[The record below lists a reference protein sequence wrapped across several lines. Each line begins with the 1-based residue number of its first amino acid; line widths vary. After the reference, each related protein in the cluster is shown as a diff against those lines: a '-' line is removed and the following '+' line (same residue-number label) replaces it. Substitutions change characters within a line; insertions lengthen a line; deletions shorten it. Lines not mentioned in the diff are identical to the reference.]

1 MHSREVLTMY
11 LISACLCGVNCKYNG
26 ANNYN
31 EKCNELFIS
40 GKAVLIC
47 PEQLGGL
54 TTPRIPSEL
63 QANAKDVIEGNGKVI
78 TNEGLDV
85 TREFIKGAKEVVEI
99 AKKLPISA
107 AILKEGSPSCGVNF
121 VYDGSF
127 NGNKVKGKGITA
139 EMLNEIGIKTLSE
152 KDLEVNSVNV

>member
-1 MHSREVLTMY
+1 MY
-11 LISACLCGVNCKYNG
+11 LISACLCGVNCKYDG

-40 GKAVLIC
+40 GKAILIC

-54 TTPRIPSEL
+54 TTPRVL
-63 QANAKDVIEGNGKVI
+63 QAKAKDILEGNGKIV
-78 TNEGLDV
+78 TKEGMDV
-85 TREFIKGAKEVVEI
+85 TKQFIKGAKEVVEI
-99 AKKLPISA
+99 AKKLSIST
-107 AILKEGSPSCGVNF
+107 AILKERSPSCGVNF

-152 KDLEVNSVNV
+152 KDLEVQGLNV

>member
-1 MHSREVLTMY
+1 MY

-54 TTPRIPSEL
+54 TTPRVPSEL
-63 QANAKDVIEGNGKVI
+63 QANAKDVMEGNGKVI
-78 TNEGLDV
+78 TKEGLDV
-85 TREFIKGAKEVVEI
+85 TMEFIKGAKEVVKI
-99 AKKLPISA
+99 AKKIPVSA

-127 NGNKVKGKGITA
+127 NEKKVKGRGITT

>member
-1 MHSREVLTMY
+1 MY
-11 LISACLCGVNCKYNG
+11 LISAWLCGVNCKYNG

-54 TTPRIPSEL
+54 TTPRVPSEL
-63 QANAKDVIEGNGKVI
+63 QANAKDVMEGNGKVI
-78 TNEGLDV
+78 TKEGLDV
-85 TREFIKGAKEVVEI
+85 TKEFIKGAKEVVEI

-127 NGNKVKGKGITA
+127 NGNKVKGKGITT

-152 KDLEVNSVNV
+152 KDLEVNSVNVWFF

>member
-1 MHSREVLTMY
+1 MY
-11 LISACLCGVNCKYNG
+11 LISACLCGVNCKYDG

-40 GKAVLIC
+40 GK
-47 PEQLGGL
+47 EQLGGL
-54 TTPRIPSEL
+54 TTPRVPSEL
-63 QANAKDVIEGNGKVI
+63 QAKAKDILEGNGKIV
-78 TNEGLDV
+78 TKEGMDV
-85 TREFIKGAKEVVEI
+85 TKQFIKGAKEVVEI
-99 AKKLPISA
+99 AKKLSIST
-107 AILKEGSPSCGVNF
+107 AILKERSPSCGVNF

-152 KDLEVNSVNV
+152 KDLEVQGLNV

>member
-1 MHSREVLTMY
+1 MY

-78 TNEGLDV
+78 TNEGLDI
-85 TREFIKGAKEVVEI
+85 TGAKELDEI
-99 AKKLPISA
+99 AKKLHISE

-127 NGNKVKGKGITA
+127 NGNKVKGKGITT

>member
-1 MHSREVLTMY
+1 MY
-11 LISACLCGVNCKYNG
+11 LISACLCGVNCKYDG

-40 GKAVLIC
+40 GKAILIC

-54 TTPRIPSEL
+54 TTPRVPSEL
-63 QANAKDVIEGNGKVI
+63 QAKAKDILEGNGKVV
-78 TNEGLDV
+78 TKEGMDV
-85 TREFIKGAKEVVEI
+85 TKQFIKGAMEVVEI
-99 AKKLPISA
+99 AKKLSIST
-107 AILKEGSPSCGVNF
+107 AILKERSPSCGVNF

-152 KDLEVNSVNV
+152 KDLEVQGLNV